1 MKLILLLI
9 SSLLFASFGFGQDKR
24 IFVEGTASLAWNS
37 TDVRNESNLGL
48 GYGVGFSFN
57 YDYGRRFG
65 FDVKF
70 RYHEAC
76 WHGHDYEQTNLG
88 FLGNDYAGALID
100 YKDELG
106 FTVNNF
112 SNDAREYGVEFAI
125 HLNRLREEKR
135 IDPYLFAGL
144 SLVKNQAKGDLI
156 HYVGLPKIYNYDDFD
171 LTKENRK
178 HVLDGTYETPLDGS
192 LYGNRIQL
200 MPGIGAGFIYHFN
213 DVIAIGIEHKTVF
226 TLRDDFDG
234 FVPEEGGRNLKDN
247 NDIFHYTGVVLRLQK
262 VFKKR

>member
-1 MKLILLLI
+1 MKPVLLLI
-9 SSLLFASFGFGQDKR
+9 ACLVFTSFSFSQDKR
-24 IFVEGTASLAWNS
+24 LFVEGTASLAWNS
-37 TDVRNESNLGL
+37 TDVKNESNLGL

-70 RYHEAC
+70 RYHQAC
-76 WHGHDYEQTNLG
+76 WHGHDYEQTDLG
-88 FLGNDYAGALID
+88 FLGSNYAGALVD
-100 YKDELG
+100 YKDQLG

-135 IDPYLFAGL
+135 MDPYLFAGL
-144 SLVKNQAKGDLI
+144 SLVKNKAKGDLI
-156 HYVGLPKIYNYDDFD
+156 HYIGLPKIYNYDDFD
-171 LTKENRK
+171 LTKDNRK

-200 MPGIGAGFIYHFN
+200 MPGIGAGFIYHLN
-213 DVIAIGIEHKTVF
+213 DALAIGVEHKTVF

-234 FVPEEGGRNLKDN
+234 FVPGGGRDVKDN
-247 NDIFHYTGVVLRLQK
+247 NDLFHYTGVVLRLQK